1 MELDDLKA
9 SWQKLERRVEE
20 LTAINRRLM
29 TDTIIRKARW
39 KLAPVIA
46 GAVAN
51 IVLGAFFAVVSASIW
66 SSHLDAPPALFG
78 GLALHAMSILFIV
91 IGVGRLALARRIEF
105 TRPVLEIQRSLAS
118 LQKWEAWSFHAA
130 WVGCCLLF
138 LAVVVAIAMST
149 MGMRFWERA
158 PGYLL
163 ANMLVWLAIGLA
175 PPLLHAWSRRH
186 HGRLAARM
194 DAFLTSH
201 SIARARA
208 LIDEIDEFAKT

>member
-20 LTAINRRLM
+20 LTAINRRLVI
-29 TDTIIRKARW
+29 DTAIRKARW
-39 KLAPVIA
+39 RLAPVVA

-51 IVLGAFFAVVSASIW
+51 IVLGAFFAVVSASFW
-66 SSHLDAPPALFG
+66 SSHLDAPPALIG
-78 GLALHAMSILFIV
+78 GIALHAMSILFIV
-91 IGVGRLALARRIEF
+91 IGVGRLELARRIDF

-138 LAVVVAIAMST
+138 LAVVIAIAITT

-186 HGRLAARM
+186 HGKLAARM

-208 LIDEIDEFAKT
+208 VIDEIDDFAKT